1 MYCFKFARLIKE
13 VIYLLRMIKY
23 GPAVYGYRV
32 LFNFLYPGEFILI
45 YNACF
50 GKKIVLEN

>member
-1 MYCFKFARLIKE
+1 MYCFKFAHLIKE

-50 GKKIVLEN
+50 GKNIVLEN